1 MLCPCKCAG
10 SMGAIHMLCL
20 REWLANKRQVF
31 EGARVTSFFWKL
43 LECELCKEP
52 FERKMRSTL
61 FNILEFDLPDGQGI
75 YKYGR
80 GQNYMILESIN
91 SMPAKVVHVFN
102 LRYDNFRAGRSI
114 EADMKIADISVS
126 RFHSYFR
133 VVDQSVYVEDNGS
146 KFGTLIKIQRP
157 FNILSSREDNYSQST
172 LLQVGRSL
180 LHLNF
185 VNTSKYQIICQKNP
199 STVKSSSKGAYLRLR
214 KDNMRIPREFFKPP
228 EQWPDTDGLVTAI
241 ETKEVKEESAR
252 DCKSTTE
259 EQNRPQIIEE

>member
-1 MLCPCKCAG
+1 MLTADEQQYSLQKAPQDGSTGGLPYKSVKHVSRNLQPHMNTTNDIEPEETKSRREDNQSSQLVCRICLSEEEQGNPMLCPCNCAG

-61 FNILEFDLPDGQGI
+61 FNILEFDLPDGQGV
-75 YKYGR
+75 YKFGR
-80 GQNYMILESIN
+80 GDNYMILESIN

-102 LRYDNFRAGRSI
+102 LRYDNFRAGRSV

-133 VVDQSVYVEDNGS
+133 V
-146 KFGTLIKIQRP
+146 
-157 FNILSSREDNYSQST
+157 
-172 LLQVGRSL
+172 
-180 LHLNF
+180 
-185 VNTSKYQIICQKNP
+185 
-199 STVKSSSKGAYLRLR
+199 
-214 KDNMRIPREFFKPP
+214 
-228 EQWPDTDGLVTAI
+228 
-241 ETKEVKEESAR
+241 R
-252 DCKSTTE
+252 D
-259 EQNRPQIIEE
+259 